1 MRYSNDIDNDYSLFD
16 SDDNVLDKKVKT
28 QKKVINDLNKRIKD
42 LKERLFI
49 EKDINMS
56 IHQENVKLMYEKD
69 EEKESL
75 MKLLRYLTMV
85 AAIMMEMNH
94 TVNGDTS
101 DDHIRFAIK
110 YTNNKYLEELL
121 QLLPMS
127 EGDEDIAKVEAY
139 RDKLRQQNLLD
150 NEDYRDTP
158 PAPFSCWDGNQSDL
172 GATGESLFGSEP
184 SE

>member
-1 MRYSNDIDNDYSLFD
+1 
-16 SDDNVLDKKVKT
+16 
-28 QKKVINDLNKRIKD
+28 
-42 LKERLFI
+42 
-49 EKDINMS
+49 
-56 IHQENVKLMYEKD
+56 
-69 EEKESL
+69 
-75 MKLLRYLTMV
+75 MV

-127 EGDEDIAKVEAY
+127 EGDEDISKVEAY

-150 NEDYRDTP
+150 NEDNRDTP
-158 PAPFSCWDGNQSDL
+158 TKPFQDWDGNQSNVGAANEAIL
-172 GATGESLFGSEP
+172 GG
-184 SE
+184 